1 MTIRLLSNDALQDL
15 KAEAFAMVHAY
26 LPPPDADGC
35 WDDRSFTIAM
45 MKMVDY
51 YFECYNDSLS
61 DMSEAI
67 GKDGSPYWS
76 PDAITEITHF
86 TQEFE
91 AALGIPIRA
100 LGMPI
105 REKHQ

>member
-1 MTIRLLSNDALQDL
+1 MTIRLLSDDALQDL
-15 KAEAFAMVHAY
+15 KAEAFDMVHAY

-51 YFECYNDSLS
+51 YFECYNDRLS

-76 PDAITEITHF
+76 PGAITAITHF
-86 TQEFE
+86 TNGWN
-91 AALGIPIRA
+91 AALAMIG
-100 LGMPI
+100 
-105 REKHQ
+105 EKQ